1 MSVIQILDNA
11 DAAFRILGAGLPTVL
26 SVTTIFA
33 DKPHRLNGR
42 TSAQRFCV
50 LTILPPVTAL
60 AVGLPAQRA
69 IAQRFRAMTQLGHR
83 FVQAATACRTADLR
97 NFSALGV
104 KQQPLTRPARLM
116 VMRAA
121 VSHSSIE
128 IPAANTAI
136 ARCSAGFRSAHEI
149 LFIACPRDGFRL
161 FFELLP
167 YNYSH
172 TVSDS
177 LSVENDR
184 LVTLHGLFRAVE
196 PHKGIFL
203 SPVALPCLNPSSHL

>member
-1 MSVIQILDNA
+1 MVWEGRSREAPPYPD
-11 DAAFRILGAGLPTVL
+11 RWH
-26 SVTTIFA
+26 FA
-33 DKPHRLNGR
+33 D
-42 TSAQRFCV
+42 
-50 LTILPPVTAL
+50 VTAGVRNVCCWGKSGSRDCV
-60 AVGLPAQRA
+60 ARLPSL
-69 IAQRFRAMTQLGHR
+69 TQLGHR

-149 LFIACPRDGFRL
+149 LFIACPRDGFSL

-203 SPVALPCLNPSSHL
+203 STVALPCLNPSSHL

>member
-1 MSVIQILDNA
+1 
-11 DAAFRILGAGLPTVL
+11 
-26 SVTTIFA
+26 
-33 DKPHRLNGR
+33 
-42 TSAQRFCV
+42 
-50 LTILPPVTAL
+50 
-60 AVGLPAQRA
+60 
-69 IAQRFRAMTQLGHR
+69 MTR

-104 KQQPLTRPARLM
+104 KQQPLTSPARLM

-149 LFIACPRDGFRL
+149 PFIACPRDGFRL

-184 LVTLHGLFRAVE
+184 LVTLHGLFRAIE
-196 PHKGIFL
+196 PHKFF
-203 SPVALPCLNPSSHL
+203 

>member
-1 MSVIQILDNA
+1 
-11 DAAFRILGAGLPTVL
+11 
-26 SVTTIFA
+26 
-33 DKPHRLNGR
+33 
-42 TSAQRFCV
+42 
-50 LTILPPVTAL
+50 
-60 AVGLPAQRA
+60 
-69 IAQRFRAMTQLGHR
+69 
-83 FVQAATACRTADLR
+83 
-97 NFSALGV
+97 
-104 KQQPLTRPARLM
+104 M

-149 LFIACPRDGFRL
+149 LFTACPRDGFRL

-184 LVTLHGLFRAVE
+184 LVTLHGLFRALE

-203 SPVALPCLNPSSHL
+203 STVALPCLNPSSHL

>member
-1 MSVIQILDNA
+1 MFRLPVMAPNGH
-11 DAAFRILGAGLPTVL
+11 AAASTRCLLLRVE
-26 SVTTIFA
+26 
-33 DKPHRLNGR
+33 R
-42 TSAQRFCV
+42 TCCS
-50 LTILPPVTAL
+50 
-60 AVGLPAQRA
+60 GRA
-69 IAQRFRAMTQLGHR
+69 ISGLDP
-83 FVQAATACRTADLR
+83 QAATACRTADLR

-184 LVTLHGLFRAVE
+184 LVTLHGLFRAIE
-196 PHKGIFL
+196 PHKCIFL
-203 SPVALPCLNPSSHL
+203 STVALPC

>member
-1 MSVIQILDNA
+1 VGGQN
-11 DAAFRILGAGLPTVL
+11 DANDPIRSGR
-26 SVTTIFA
+26 
-33 DKPHRLNGR
+33 HRLQNGGSPQFFCFR
-42 TSAQRFCV
+42 CQTAALTS
-50 LTILPPVTAL
+50 
-60 AVGLPAQRA
+60 
-69 IAQRFRAMTQLGHR
+69 
-83 FVQAATACRTADLR
+83 
-97 NFSALGV
+97 
-104 KQQPLTRPARLM
+104 PARLM

-184 LVTLHGLFRAVE
+184 LVTLHGLFRAIE
-196 PHKGIFL
+196 PHKFF
-203 SPVALPCLNPSSHL
+203 

>member
-1 MSVIQILDNA
+1 MTAPIASGWSGC
-11 DAAFRILGAGLPTVL
+11 RMG
-26 SVTTIFA
+26 FA
-33 DKPHRLNGR
+33 PIGKRRL
-42 TSAQRFCV
+42 C
-50 LTILPPVTAL
+50 TAH
-60 AVGLPAQRA
+60 
-69 IAQRFRAMTQLGHR
+69 TQLGHR

-184 LVTLHGLFRAVE
+184 LITLHGLFRAVE

-203 SPVALPCLNPSSHL
+203 STVALPCLNPSSHL

>member
-1 MSVIQILDNA
+1 MHISVATANTCGSRNAKLRGAHEWRRTNRPLLLQCMSP
-11 DAAFRILGAGLPTVL
+11 F
-26 SVTTIFA
+26 
-33 DKPHRLNGR
+33 
-42 TSAQRFCV
+42 
-50 LTILPPVTAL
+50 
-60 AVGLPAQRA
+60 
-69 IAQRFRAMTQLGHR
+69 MTQLGHR

-203 SPVALPCLNPSSHL
+203 STVALPCLNPSSHL

>member
-1 MSVIQILDNA
+1 MATSGFDPGCVKTCAHEKRAEL
-11 DAAFRILGAGLPTVL
+11 FSLL
-26 SVTTIFA
+26 SC
-33 DKPHRLNGR
+33 PGNRR
-42 TSAQRFCV
+42 QRFCFSNR
-50 LTILPPVTAL
+50 LKS
-60 AVGLPAQRA
+60 R
-69 IAQRFRAMTQLGHR
+69 RNFRSQIQFWSFHAAKTQLGHR

-203 SPVALPCLNPSSHL
+203 STVALPCLNPSSHL

>member
-1 MSVIQILDNA
+1 MQLV
-11 DAAFRILGAGLPTVL
+11 
-26 SVTTIFA
+26 
-33 DKPHRLNGR
+33 
-42 TSAQRFCV
+42 SASTKSRRKFYTQVEHWSFH
-50 LTILPPVTAL
+50 TAW
-60 AVGLPAQRA
+60 
-69 IAQRFRAMTQLGHR
+69 TQLGHR
-83 FVQAATACRTADLR
+83 FVQAASACRTADLL

-136 ARCSAGFRSAHEI
+136 ARCSAGFRSVHEI

-203 SPVALPCLNPSSHL
+203 STVALPCLNPSSHL

>member
-1 MSVIQILDNA
+1 M
-11 DAAFRILGAGLPTVL
+11 PTDRNDVCL
-26 SVTTIFA
+26 WGYSGSRRYTV
-33 DKPHRLNGR
+33 KPTRL
-42 TSAQRFCV
+42 
-50 LTILPPVTAL
+50 
-60 AVGLPAQRA
+60 
-69 IAQRFRAMTQLGHR
+69 TQLGHR
-83 FVQAATACRTADLR
+83 FVQAATACRTAEIR

-149 LFIACPRDGFRL
+149 LFIACPRDGFSL

-203 SPVALPCLNPSSHL
+203 STVALPCLNPSSHL